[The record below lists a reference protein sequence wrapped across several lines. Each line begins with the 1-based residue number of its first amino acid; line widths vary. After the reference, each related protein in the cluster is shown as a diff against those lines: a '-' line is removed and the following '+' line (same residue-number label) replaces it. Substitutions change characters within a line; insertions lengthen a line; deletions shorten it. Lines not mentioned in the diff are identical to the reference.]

1 LTGHQRQLTTNAHAS
16 VEISLMKQKERKRSL
31 LHLVNLSGHSTNT
44 FFDAIEMK
52 NISIRLQGKYKKAVL
67 LDGGQNISATIDGNA
82 TRFTIPVLKEYA
94 AVVLYE

>member
-1 LTGHQRQLTTNAHAS
+1 
-16 VEISLMKQKERKRSL
+16 MKQKERKRSL
-31 LHLVNLSGHSTNT
+31 LHLVNMSGHSTNT

-52 NISIRLQGKYKKAVL
+52 NISVRLQGKYKKAVL
-67 LDGGQNISATIDGNA
+67 LDGSQNISTTIDGSV